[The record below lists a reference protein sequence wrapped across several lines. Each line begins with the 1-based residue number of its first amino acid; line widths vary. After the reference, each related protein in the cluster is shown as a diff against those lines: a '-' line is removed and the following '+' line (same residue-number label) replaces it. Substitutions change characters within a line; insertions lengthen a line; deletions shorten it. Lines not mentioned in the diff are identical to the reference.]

1 MNLLVLVLL
10 AACGLGALLFVW
22 RAVSC
27 ARFNRALRSYVP
39 AADRGH
45 AVIIVEAE
53 VPSGVVDARRRFE
66 ARARDSSVAKRPRS
80 A

>member
-1 MNLLVLVLL
+1 MNLLVLLFL
-10 AACGLGALLFVW
+10 AGCGLCALLFVW

-45 AVIIVEAE
+45 AVITGEPE
-53 VPSGVVDARRRFE
+53 VPAGVVDARRRFE
-66 ARARDSSVAKRPRS
+66 ARARDTSVAKRPRS